1 MKPNHSTTPR
11 RMSGML
17 AVCGA
22 ALLLTA
28 TSPAHAGIIV
38 PELSVVGGTGV
49 PGSTVS
55 VTVALANDVAN
66 AAASAD
72 VDIVFPADQL
82 TFSPPVAVNCTV
94 ASRLATTHQVG
105 GHIEGDN
112 TIILSIFVSDSPVVI
127 PHLGNGPLAICGLR
141 IKPGVPAGT
150 AALVIDNPGLFDD
163 QGNPLQVTTKDGFV
177 TIQEPVSPTPTATTT
192 PTTVVPPSVTATLTR
207 TIGTTPTATR
217 TGSPEG
223 TPSATPTGSGVATP
237 SATPTGSGVATPT
250 GTPTGSK
257 AVTPTNTPTGATPT
271 RTGSVGPTN
280 TPTGGRTATPTTFG
294 FNDDDS
300 CSIVPVERSSSARS
314 LVLLLVPAL
323 LLWARRRRF

>member
-1 MKPNHSTTPR
+1 
-11 RMSGML
+11 MSGML

-28 TSPAHAGIIV
+28 TSPALAGIIV
-38 PELSVVGGTGV
+38 PELSLVGGTGV
-49 PGSTVS
+49 PGSTVN

-177 TIQEPVSPTPTATTT
+177 TIQQAVSPTPTATTT
-192 PTTVVPPSVTATLTR
+192 PTTVVPPTFTATRTH
-207 TIGTTPTATR
+207 TIGTTPTATATR
-217 TGSPEG
+217 TGG
-223 TPSATPTGSGVATP
+223 GGATP
-237 SATPTGSGVATPT
+237 SATPTNT
-250 GTPTGSK
+250 GGTT
-257 AVTPTNTPTGATPT
+257 ATPTNTGGATATPTNTGGASPTTTRTGGATATPTKTGGATATVT
-271 RTGSVGPTN
+271 RTGSVGPTA
-280 TPTGGRTATPTTFG
+280 TRTKFG